1 MSAEG
6 AIARAEAGVLNDTK
20 EMRTLADYAEQF
32 VLTGRMPERRFA
44 TPRRLSSG
52 QVNCFTTSRRPPSPR
67 IFDEQQPT
75 CDAERPSENR
85 GMSQQPSCLTSA
97 SQSMPDLS
105 PRLRG
110 RGAVGTTSM
119 R

>member
-6 AIARAEAGVLNDTK
+6 AIARAEAGVLNDAE

-32 VLTGRMPERRFA
+32 ALTEEDARTTLRDAEG
-44 TPRRLSSG
+44 LSSG
-52 QVNCFTTSRRPPSPR
+52 QVNCFTMSRRPPSPR

-75 CDAERPSENR
+75 CDAERPSEHW

-97 SQSMPDLS
+97 SQPMPDLS

-110 RGAVGTTSM
+110 RGAVGPPQ
-119 R
+119 